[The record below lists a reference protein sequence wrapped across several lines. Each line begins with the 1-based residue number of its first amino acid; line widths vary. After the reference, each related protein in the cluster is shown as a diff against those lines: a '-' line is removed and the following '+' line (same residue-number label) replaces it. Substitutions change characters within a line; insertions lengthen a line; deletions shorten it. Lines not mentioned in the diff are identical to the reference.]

1 MSGLSTRAV
10 HAGEERLGHGGAVV
24 TPIFQSATFVSGGP
38 DGLPEVTY
46 GRYQNTPNHK
56 VLHAR
61 LAALEGTE
69 DAVVSATGMAAMTAA
84 LLGLCESGDHLLAA
98 HGLYGGTHV
107 LLAEELPKLGIR
119 ATFVDAQRPETWAAA
134 AQPRTRAFVVETIS
148 NPLCR
153 VCDLKAVAEFCRARG
168 IVSLVDNTFASPVN
182 FRPAEHGFDLIHHSA
197 TKYLN
202 GHTDIVAGVIAGRRE
217 LVARAVKV
225 VRRLG
230 GSLDP
235 HACFLLERGL
245 KTLVLRVER
254 QNANALRVAGFLARH
269 PQVSITHHP
278 GLPAHPDH
286 ARAKELLKGFGG
298 MLAFDLRG
306 GAGAAERFLAAVK
319 IPWVAPSLGGV
330 ESLLSRPAATS
341 HAMLTPQER
350 AALGITDGTVRMSV
364 GIEDADDLLADL
376 GQALDHV

>member
-10 HAGEERLGHGGAVV
+10 HAGEERPGHGGAVV

-38 DGLPEVTY
+38 GGLPEVTY
-46 GRYQNTPNHK
+46 GRYQNTPSHK

-69 DAVVSATGMAAMTAA
+69 DAVVTATGMAAMTAA

-98 HGLYGGTHV
+98 QGLYGGTHV
-107 LLAEELPKLGIR
+107 LLTEELPKLGIR
-119 ATFVDAQRPETWAAA
+119 ATFVDAHRPETWAAA
-134 AQPRTRAFVVETIS
+134 AQPRTRAFIVETIS
-148 NPLCR
+148 NPMCR

-202 GHTDIVAGVIAGRRE
+202 GHTDVLAGVIAGRRE

-254 QNANALRVAGFLARH
+254 QNANALRVAEFLARH
-269 PQVSITHHP
+269 PKISATHHP

-286 ARAKELLKGFGG
+286 ARARELLKGFGG
-298 MLAFDLRG
+298 MLSFDLRG
-306 GAGAAERFLAAVK
+306 GGGAADLFLAAVK

-341 HAMLTPQER
+341 HAMLAPQER

-364 GIEDADDLLADL
+364 GIEDADDLIADL
-376 GQALDHV
+376 DQALDRC